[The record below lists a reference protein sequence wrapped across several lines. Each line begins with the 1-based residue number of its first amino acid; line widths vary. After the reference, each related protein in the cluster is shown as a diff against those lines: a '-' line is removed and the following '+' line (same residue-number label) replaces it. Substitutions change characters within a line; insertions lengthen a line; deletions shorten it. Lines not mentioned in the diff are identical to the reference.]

1 MRTPPKSTVHFM
13 QIARWLHVMG
23 VVVWVGGMFFAHM
36 ALRPAVQSLA
46 PPERLPLL
54 AAALSRFLGWVAVA
68 IVAIVATGFAM
79 MAMTGS
85 SGLYVHVMTALGLA
99 MVVIYAYIVAVPLR
113 TLRGGVSARDWPRAG
128 AAMQRI
134 RQLVAVNLVLGIVVV
149 AVAYL
154 GR

>member
-1 MRTPPKSTVHFM
+1 
-13 QIARWLHVMG
+13 MG

-54 AAALSRFLGWVAVA
+54 AATLSRFIAWVAVA
-68 IVAIVATGFAM
+68 IVAILASGFAM
-79 MAMTGS
+79 IAMMGTV
-85 SGLYVHVMTALGLA
+85 GLYVHAMTAVGLA
-99 MVVIYAYIVAVPLR
+99 MMAVYAYIVAVPLR
-113 TLRGGVSARDWPRAG
+113 ILRGSVSAKDWPRAG
-128 AAMQRI
+128 PAMQRI
-134 RQLVAVNLVLGIVVV
+134 RQLVAVNLVLGILVV